1 ASAAACVGGAGPVVD
16 GRVVTTSL
24 PWQLDEA
31 ALLLT
36 IPTTRVRLLN
46 DLEATA
52 HGVLGLGPE
61 SLYTLQPGRSRTGN
75 IAVIAAGT
83 GLGEALLVWDG
94 SHHLVTASEGGHAD
108 FGPRSEI
115 EVELLQFLRKDH
127 VPVSYERVLSGPGLR
142 AIYRFARA
150 TTGLTDPAGL
160 PDRIAT
166 AH

>member
-1 ASAAACVGGAGPVVD
+1 APHDSHDARQAP
-16 GRVVTTSL
+16 
-24 PWQLDEA
+24 
-31 ALLLT
+31 
-36 IPTTRVRLLN
+36 N

-115 EVELLQFLRKDH
+115 EVDLLQYLRKDQ
-127 VPVSYERVLSGPGLR
+127 
-142 AIYRFARA
+142 
-150 TTGLTDPAGL
+150 
-160 PDRIAT
+160 DRKST
-166 AH
+166 RLNSSH